1 MVTKK
6 FWAILVLIL
15 IVGGLAT
22 FEQVYTDSTIN
33 ILKTEITTLE
43 KLIESEDLQKS
54 SEKTQKIIDFWK
66 ERETV
71 ICLFV
76 DYRDIESIG
85 KQADLVKS
93 HLENND
99 FELAKVECNT
109 LLHVTTTF
117 GEMIGFDWHNVF

>member
-6 FWAILVLIL
+6 FWAILILII

-22 FEQVYTDSTIN
+22 FEQVYTDRTVAT
-33 ILKTEITTLE
+33 LKTDITTLHT
-43 KLIESEDLQKS
+43 LIDSNNLEQSKVKS
-54 SEKTQKIIDFWK
+54 QKIIDFWK
-66 ERETV
+66 ERETI

-93 HLENND
+93 HLENED

-109 LLHVTTTF
+109 LQHVVVTF
-117 GEMIGFDWHNVF
+117 GEMVGFDWHNIF

>member
-6 FWAILVLIL
+6 LWAILILVL

-22 FEQVYTDSTIN
+22 FEQVYTDKTIAS
-33 ILKTEITTLE
+33 LKSDIIVLDTLISDE
-43 KLIESEDLQKS
+43 NLQKS
-54 SEKTQKIIDFWK
+54 SEKSQKIIDFWEK
-66 ERETV
+66 RETI

-76 DYRDIESIG
+76 DYRDIETIG

-99 FELAKVECNT
+99 FELARVECNT
-109 LLHVTTTF
+109 LLHVVTTF
-117 GEMIGFDWHNVF
+117 GEMIGFDWHNIL

>member
-1 MVTKK
+1 MITKK
-6 FWAILVLIL
+6 FWAILVLII

-22 FEQVYTDSTIN
+22 FEQVYTDQTVAT
-33 ILKTEITTLE
+33 LKTEIATLDT
-43 KLIESEDLQKS
+43 LIDSNNLEQSRVKS
-54 SEKTQKIIDFWK
+54 QKIIDFWK
-66 ERETV
+66 EKETI

-93 HLENND
+93 HLENED

-109 LLHVTTTF
+109 LQHVVTTF
-117 GEMIGFDWHNVF
+117 GEMIGFDWHNIF

>member
-15 IVGGLAT
+15 IVAGLAT
-22 FEQVYTDSTIN
+22 FEQVYTDNTIAT
-33 ILKTEITTLE
+33 LKTEITTLDT
-43 KLIESEDLQKS
+43 LIDSENLQKS
-54 SEKTQKIIDFWK
+54 SEKTQNIIDFWK
-66 ERETV
+66 KREIV

-76 DYRDIESIG
+76 DYRDIEAIG

-93 HLENND
+93 HLSNQD
-99 FELAKVECNT
+99 FELAKVECHT
-109 LLHVTTTF
+109 LLHVVTTF

>member
-15 IVGGLAT
+15 IVAGLAT
-22 FEQVYTDSTIN
+22 FEQVYTDNTIAT
-33 ILKTEITTLE
+33 LKTEITTLDT
-43 KLIESEDLQKS
+43 LIDSENLQKS

-93 HLENND
+93 HLSNQD
-99 FELAKVECNT
+99 FELAKVECHT
-109 LLHVTTTF
+109 LLHVVTTF